1 VHPEG
6 DAGRVQRRAV
16 DGERKVIVAVDRER
30 LNQAS
35 NAPATSGAS
44 GTLLVERRLLGVPK
58 R

>member
-1 VHPEG
+1 
-6 DAGRVQRRAV
+6 V

-35 NAPATSGAS
+35 NAPATSGTS
-44 GTLLVERRLLGVPK
+44 GTLRVERRLLGVPK